1 MYDFYEIWNQLKQLD
16 EDYLVEAPL
25 SDGQNLTQHKEKHV
39 LSPGEAYNPNSPKFT
54 SYMSE
59 EEYVNSAIELAKT
72 EVYGTSD
79 MKWVSIVGWQD
90 EPQGNKP
97 CYVKLRWRA
106 LPEHM
111 PLDAR
116 GTQFPC
122 EIVIYNKLDNPTLD
136 NINTYYLIKPTALR
150 AKLENKIGD
159 IPDHECGKT

>member
-25 SDGQNLTQHKEKHV
+25 SDGQNLTTHMNKHV
-39 LSPGEAYNPNSPKFT
+39 LRPGEAYNPNSPKFT
-54 SYMSE
+54 SRMSE
-59 EEYVNSAIELAKT
+59 EDYVNSAIELAKT

-116 GTQFPC
+116 GTKFPA
-122 EIVIYNKLDNPTLD
+122 EIVYYNSLDNISID
-136 NINTYYLIKPTALR
+136 NINTYYLIKNVSIPS
-150 AKLENKIGD
+150 KLKTKIGD
-159 IPDHECGKT
+159 IPTNENNKT